1 MSNQSSRG
9 AKWQALRRSVL
20 ERDGWICSACGNHLE
35 DNHPNPAHDATA
47 DHIVSKDD
55 ARRRGWTE
63 AETDTPSNLTAMC
76 RKCNGTKQ
84 DAPLL
89 RVDWFNPRWF
99 AEGFAA

>member
-9 AKWQALRRSVL
+9 AKWQALRMTVL
-20 ERDGWICSACGNHLE
+20 ERDGWVCSACGNHLE
-35 DNHPNPAHDATA
+35 ENHPDPAHDATV
-47 DHIVSKDD
+47 DHVIAKENGGRDVP
-55 ARRRGWTE
+55 E
-63 AETDTPSNLTAMC
+63 NLVAMC
-76 RKCNGTKQ
+76 RRDNGIKQ